1 MKKAIL
7 VLVIIIGLFTSCEQ
21 DEDIFDDCNC
31 VKTVYQKYVTQLP
44 EPTYI
49 LTNENNVECQDESR
63 VVTSS
68 TIIEVKCNPNY

>member
-1 MKKAIL
+1 MRKVIL
-7 VLVIIIGLFTSCEQ
+7 VLVIVIGFFTSCQE
-21 DEDIFDDCNC
+21 EDIFDDCNC

-68 TIIEVKCNPNY
+68 TIIEVKCNN